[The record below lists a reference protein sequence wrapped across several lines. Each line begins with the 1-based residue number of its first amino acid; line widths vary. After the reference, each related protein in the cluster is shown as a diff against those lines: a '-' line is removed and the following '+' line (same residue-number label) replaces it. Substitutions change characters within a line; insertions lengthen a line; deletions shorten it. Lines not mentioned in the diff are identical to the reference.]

1 MRLIILLFS
10 ILLLSACGGGGS
22 GSIPTCLDT
31 DLDGICNTLDDDDD
45 GDGVNDGDDAFPLD
59 PTETVD
65 TDGDGTGNNADTD
78 DDGDGVND
86 GDDPAPLDP
95 DFSAHMDWTITGS
108 NANKWGAKCNGV
120 ACNGMSGLLSYNVST
135 GVANGDSGFTNS
147 ATASSER
154 GGMNFQI
161 GAADDSFQLRSS
173 PNGSGLGG
181 SDLTDRRT
189 PVLVNDDNNG
199 NKVITKSMQTKG
211 PQSVSSS
218 VTMGGNSYTYQYTQ
232 NGEIITLQIIT
243 PTTHNEQLWIKWN
256 NLESTNPTDHYYNF
270 AIVGRDIEYSTLPL
284 TGSATYI
291 GGLDGYF
298 KYDSNSKVG
307 TLSGNSSL
315 TANWASPSISGTFSN
330 IALNT
335 DGTISNFNNISF
347 TNAAISPVGG
357 ASPGIAH
364 FITSSVSSGA
374 DLDTA
379 GHWLYGSFF
388 DGNHT
393 SGTAP
398 ASVGGTF
405 RFEDAANTGY
415 GAFFFAATKQ

>member
-1 MRLIILLFS
+1 MRIIILLFS

-22 GSIPTCLDT
+22 GSIPTCIDT

-135 GVANGDSGFTNS
+135 GVANGDSSNIDS
-147 ATASSER
+147 ATGSWR
-154 GGMNFQI
+154 GGMNFQV

-173 PNGSGLGG
+173 TAGTGA
-181 SDLTDRRT
+181 DRRT

-199 NKVITKSMQTKG
+199 NKVFTKSMQTKG

-232 NGEIITLQIIT
+232 SSETITVTIIT

-256 NLESTNPTDHYYNF
+256 NLESSSPSDYFYNF
-270 AIVGRDIEYSTLPL
+270 AVVGRDIAFAALPSS
-284 TGSATYI
+284 GSATYA

-298 KYDSNSKVG
+298 KFDSNPTVG

-315 TANWASPSISGTFSN
+315 TANWATSKISGTFSN
-330 IALNT
+330 IALTLSGNT
-335 DGTISNFNNISF
+335 TNYDNISF
-347 TNAAISPVGG
+347 TDFTIGGGSGAI
-357 ASPGIAH
+357 ASFGSSSG
-364 FITSSVSSGA
+364 ITSGS

-415 GAFFFAATKQ
+415 GAFFFSATKQ

>member
-1 MRLIILLFS
+1 MRVIILLISLF
-10 ILLLSACGGGGS
+10 LLSACGGGGS

-45 GDGVNDGDDAFPLD
+45 GDGVNDSSDAFPLD

-86 GDDPAPLDP
+86 SSDPGPLDP

-135 GVANGDSGFTNS
+135 GVANGDSGFTDS
-147 ATASSER
+147 ATASSGR

-189 PVLVNDDNNG
+189 PVLVNDANNG
-199 NKVITKSMQTKG
+199 NKVFTKSMQTKG

-232 NGEIITLQIIT
+232 SSETITVTIIT
-243 PTTHNEQLWIKWN
+243 PTVHDEQLWIKWN

-270 AIVGRDIEYSTLPL
+270 AIVGRDIAGAALPSS
-284 TGSATYI
+284 GSATYA

-298 KYDSNSKVG
+298 KFNSNPTVG

-315 TANWASPSISGTFSN
+315 TANWATSKISGTFSN
-330 IALNT
+330 IALALSGNT
-335 DGTISNFNNISF
+335 TNYDNISF
-347 TNAAISPVGG
+347 TDFAIGG
-357 ASPGIAH
+357 GSGAIAV
-364 FITSSVSSGA
+364 FGSSSGITSGS